1 LYIVNRITMKKKFYK
16 ILLNFIFL
24 IILTNQ
30 ATSETIKPGPLSY
43 EEIQTALIFAKPG
56 DIIDLDEGIFYFE
69 DGLSL
74 NVDNV
79 KIQGKGMNKTILSF
93 KNQKSGAE
101 GLMITSNKVVLKD
114 FAIEDTIGD
123 AIVVKGAEG
132 ISFIRI
138 RTEWTNGPKE
148 TNGAYGLY
156 PVQSKDVLIKECI
169 AIGASDAGIYVGQ
182 SERIKVLD
190 SIAKFNVAGIEIEN
204 SYYAEVIGNHAEH
217 NTGGILVFD
226 LPDLPQQGGHSVLI
240 AKNKVIN
247 NDTKNFAPE
256 GNIVGKTPNGTGIMI
271 MANENIEVRDNDI
284 RNNATAGI
292 LIVSYQEET
301 EDKNYNPIPNK
312 IYIHNNFLSNN
323 GYDVDKKRAGPISD
337 VIPGKAPEIIW
348 DGVTP
353 IIEWFGLTSSDRIV
367 LGKNFSEE
375 GEADFVNLN
384 LMTKYLLPRFHKIDK
399 NNQNYFGS
407 IQSLKSVSFSEGI
420 N

>member
-1 LYIVNRITMKKKFYK
+1 MKKKFYK

-30 ATSETIKPGPLSY
+30 AVSETIKPGPLSY

-74 NVDNV
+74 NVDDV

>member
-1 LYIVNRITMKKKFYK
+1 MKKKFYK

-30 ATSETIKPGPLSY
+30 AASEKIKPGPLSY

-74 NVDNV
+74 NVDDV
-79 KIQGKGMNKTILSF
+79 TIQGKGMNKTILSF

-407 IQSLKSVSFSEGI
+407 IQSLKSVNFSEGI

>member
-1 LYIVNRITMKKKFYK
+1 MKKNFYK

-30 ATSETIKPGPLSY
+30 AASEKIKPGPLSY

-74 NVDNV
+74 NVDDV
-79 KIQGKGMNKTILSF
+79 TIQGKGMNKTILSF

-407 IQSLKSVSFSEGI
+407 IQSLKSVNFSEGI

>member
-1 LYIVNRITMKKKFYK
+1 MKKKFYK
-16 ILLNFIFL
+16 ILLNFIFI

-30 ATSETIKPGPLSY
+30 GASETIKPGPLSY

-74 NVDNV
+74 NVDDV
-79 KIQGKGMNKTILSF
+79 TIQGKGMNKTILSF
-93 KNQKSGAE
+93 RNQKSGAE

-292 LIVSYQEET
+292 LIVSYQEDT

-353 IIEWFGLTSSDRIV
+353 IIEWLGFSSSKRIV

-384 LMTKYLLPRFHKIDK
+384 LMTKYLFPRFHKIDK

-407 IQSLKSVSFSEGI
+407 IQSLRSVNFSEGI

>member
-1 LYIVNRITMKKKFYK
+1 MKKKIYK

-30 ATSETIKPGPLSY
+30 AASETIKPGPQSY
-43 EEIQTALIFAKPG
+43 EEIQSALIFAKPG

-74 NVDNV
+74 NVDDV
-79 KIQGKGMNKTILSF
+79 TIQGKGMNETILSF

-156 PVQSKDVLIKECI
+156 PVQSKDVLIRECI

-407 IQSLKSVSFSEGI
+407 IQSLKSVNFSEGI

>member
-1 LYIVNRITMKKKFYK
+1 MKKKFYK

-24 IILTNQ
+24 VILTNQ
-30 ATSETIKPGPLSY
+30 AASETIKPGPLSY

-74 NVDNV
+74 NVNDV
-79 KIQGKGMNKTILSF
+79 TIQGKGMNKTILSF

-375 GEADFVNLN
+375 GEADFANLN
-384 LMTKYLLPRFHKIDK
+384 LMTKYLLPRFHKIDT

-407 IQSLKSVSFSEGI
+407 IQSLKSVNFSEGI

>member
-1 LYIVNRITMKKKFYK
+1 MKKKFYK
-16 ILLNFIFL
+16 ILLNFIFI

-30 ATSETIKPGPLSY
+30 GASETIKPGPLSY

-74 NVDNV
+74 NVDDV
-79 KIQGKGMNKTILSF
+79 TIQGKGMNKTILSF

-353 IIEWFGLTSSDRIV
+353 IIEWLGFSSSKRIV

-384 LMTKYLLPRFHKIDK
+384 LMTKYIFPRFHKIDK

-407 IQSLKSVSFSEGI
+407 IQSLRSVNFSEGI

>member
-1 LYIVNRITMKKKFYK
+1 MKKKFYK
-16 ILLNFIFL
+16 ILLNFIFI

-30 ATSETIKPGPLSY
+30 GASETIKPGPLSY

-74 NVDNV
+74 NVDDV
-79 KIQGKGMNKTILSF
+79 TIQGKGMNKTILSF
-93 KNQKSGAE
+93 RNQKSGAE

-353 IIEWFGLTSSDRIV
+353 IIEWLGFSSSKRIV

-384 LMTKYLLPRFHKIDK
+384 LMTKYLFPRFHKIDK

-407 IQSLKSVSFSEGI
+407 IQSLRSVNFSEGI

>member
-1 LYIVNRITMKKKFYK
+1 MKKKFYK

-24 IILTNQ
+24 VILTNQ
-30 ATSETIKPGPLSY
+30 SASETIKPGPLSY

-74 NVDNV
+74 NVNDV
-79 KIQGKGMNKTILSF
+79 TIQGKGMNKTILSF

-156 PVQSKDVLIKECI
+156 PVQSKDVLIKECV

-407 IQSLKSVSFSEGI
+407 IQSLKSVNFSEGI

>member
-1 LYIVNRITMKKKFYK
+1 MKKKFYK
-16 ILLNFIFL
+16 VLLNFVFL

-30 ATSETIKPGPLSY
+30 LLSETIKPGPLSY

-56 DIIDLDEGIFYFE
+56 DIIYLDEGIFSFE

-79 KIQGKGMNKTILSF
+79 TIQGKGMDKTILSF

-101 GLMITSNKVVLKD
+101 GLMITSNKVILRD

-138 RTEWTNGPKE
+138 RTEWTDGPKE

-156 PVQSKDVLIKECI
+156 PVQSKDVLIKECV

-240 AKNKVIN
+240 SKNKVIN

-271 MANENIEVRDNDI
+271 MANENVEVSDNDI

-301 EDKNYNPIPNK
+301 KDKNYNPIPNK

-337 VIPGKAPEIIW
+337 VISGKVPEIIW

-353 IIEWFGLTSSDRIV
+353 IIEWLGFTSSKRIV

-384 LMTKYLLPRFHKIDK
+384 LMTRYLLPRFHKIDK

-407 IQSLKSVSFSEGI
+407 IQSLKSVNFSEGI

>member
-1 LYIVNRITMKKKFYK
+1 MKKKFYK

-30 ATSETIKPGPLSY
+30 AVSETIKPGPQSY
-43 EEIQTALIFAKPG
+43 EEIQSALIFAKPG

-74 NVDNV
+74 NVDDV

-407 IQSLKSVSFSEGI
+407 IQSLKSVNFSEGI

>member
-1 LYIVNRITMKKKFYK
+1 MKKKFYK
-16 ILLNFIFL
+16 ILLNFIFI

-30 ATSETIKPGPLSY
+30 GASETIKPGPLSY

-74 NVDNV
+74 NVDDV
-79 KIQGKGMNKTILSF
+79 TIQGKGMNKTILSF

-353 IIEWFGLTSSDRIV
+353 IIEWLGFSSSKRIV

-384 LMTKYLLPRFHKIDK
+384 LMTKYLFPRFHKIDK

-407 IQSLKSVSFSEGI
+407 IQSLRSVNFSEGI

>member
-1 LYIVNRITMKKKFYK
+1 MKKKFYK

-30 ATSETIKPGPLSY
+30 AASETIKPGPLSY

-74 NVDNV
+74 SVDNV
-79 KIQGKGMNKTILSF
+79 TIQGKGMDKTILSF

-240 AKNKVIN
+240 SKNKVIN

-292 LIVSYQEET
+292 LVVSYQEET

-353 IIEWFGLTSSDRIV
+353 IIEWLGFTSSKRII

-399 NNQNYFGS
+399 NNENYFGS
-407 IQSLKSVSFSEGI
+407 IQSLKSVNFSEGI

>member
-1 LYIVNRITMKKKFYK
+1 MVKKKFHK

-30 ATSETIKPGPLSY
+30 AASETIKPGPLSY

-74 NVDNV
+74 SVDNV
-79 KIQGKGMNKTILSF
+79 TIQGKGMDKTILSF

-156 PVQSKDVLIKECI
+156 PVQSKDVLIKECV

-240 AKNKVIN
+240 SKNKVIN

-407 IQSLKSVSFSEGI
+407 IQSLKSVNFSEGI

>member
-1 LYIVNRITMKKKFYK
+1 MKKKFYK

-24 IILTNQ
+24 VILTNQ
-30 ATSETIKPGPLSY
+30 AASETIKPGPLSY

-74 NVDNV
+74 NVNDV
-79 KIQGKGMNKTILSF
+79 TIQGKGMNKTILSF

-367 LGKNFSEE
+367 LGKNFSEK

-384 LMTKYLLPRFHKIDK
+384 LITKYLLPRFHKIDK

-407 IQSLKSVSFSEGI
+407 IQSLKSVNFSEGI

>member
-1 LYIVNRITMKKKFYK
+1 MKKKFYK
-16 ILLNFIFL
+16 ILLNLVFL

-30 ATSETIKPGPLSY
+30 AASEEIKPGPLSY

-74 NVDNV
+74 NVDDV
-79 KIQGKGMNKTILSF
+79 TIQGKGMNKTILSF

-407 IQSLKSVSFSEGI
+407 IQSLKSVNFSEGI

>member
-1 LYIVNRITMKKKFYK
+1 MKKKFYK

-30 ATSETIKPGPLSY
+30 AVSETIKPGPQSY
-43 EEIQTALIFAKPG
+43 EEIQSALIFAKPG

-74 NVDNV
+74 NVDDV
-79 KIQGKGMNKTILSF
+79 TIQGKGMNKTILSF

>member
-1 LYIVNRITMKKKFYK
+1 MKKKFYK
-16 ILLNFIFL
+16 ILLNLVFL

-30 ATSETIKPGPLSY
+30 AASEKIKPGPLSY

-74 NVDNV
+74 NVDDV
-79 KIQGKGMNKTILSF
+79 TIQGKGMNKTILSF

-247 NDTKNFAPE
+247 NDTENFAPE

-407 IQSLKSVSFSEGI
+407 IQSLKSVNFSEGI

>member
-1 LYIVNRITMKKKFYK
+1 MKKKFYK
-16 ILLNFIFL
+16 ILLNLVFL

-30 ATSETIKPGPLSY
+30 AASEKIKPGPLSY

-74 NVDNV
+74 NVDDV
-79 KIQGKGMNKTILSF
+79 TIQGKGMNKTILSF

-353 IIEWFGLTSSDRIV
+353 MIEWFGLTSSDRIV
-367 LGKNFSEE
+367 LGKNFSEK

-384 LMTKYLLPRFHKIDK
+384 LITKYLLPRFHKIDK
-399 NNQNYFGS
+399 NHQNYFGS
-407 IQSLKSVSFSEGI
+407 IQSLKSVNFSEGI

>member
-1 LYIVNRITMKKKFYK
+1 MKKKFHK
-16 ILLNFIFL
+16 ILLNLIFL
-24 IILTNQ
+24 IILSNQ
-30 ATSETIKPGPLSY
+30 ALTETIEPGPLSY

-56 DIIDLDEGIFYFE
+56 DIINLNEGIFYFE

-79 KIQGKGMNKTILSF
+79 TIQGKGMDKTILSF

-101 GLMITSNKVVLKD
+101 GLMITSNKVILKD

-138 RTEWTNGPKE
+138 RTEWTGGPKE

-240 AKNKVIN
+240 SENKIIN
-247 NDTKNFAPE
+247 NDTKNFAPA

-271 MANENIEVRDNDI
+271 MANENVEVRDNDI

-323 GYDVDKKRAGPISD
+323 GFDVDKKRAGPISD
-337 VIPGKAPEIIW
+337 VIRGKAPEIMW

-353 IIEWFGLTSSDRIV
+353 IIEWLGFTSSKRIV
-367 LGKNFSEE
+367 LGKNFSDK

-407 IQSLKSVSFSEGI
+407 IQSLKSVNFSEGI

>member
-1 LYIVNRITMKKKFYK
+1 MKKKFYK
-16 ILLNFIFL
+16 ILLNFTFL

-30 ATSETIKPGPLSY
+30 AVSETIKPGPQSY
-43 EEIQTALIFAKPG
+43 EEIQSALIFAKPG

-74 NVDNV
+74 NVDDV
-79 KIQGKGMNKTILSF
+79 TIQGKGMNKTILSF

-271 MANENIEVRDNDI
+271 MANKNIEVRDNDI

-407 IQSLKSVSFSEGI
+407 IQSLRSVNFSEGI

>member
-1 LYIVNRITMKKKFYK
+1 MKKKFHK

-24 IILTNQ
+24 IVLNNQ
-30 ATSETIKPGPLSY
+30 VVSETIKPGPLSY
-43 EEIQTALIFAKPG
+43 EKIQTALIFAKPG
-56 DIIDLDEGIFYFE
+56 DIIDLDEGIFQFE

-79 KIQGKGMNKTILSF
+79 TIQGKGMDKTILSF

-101 GLMITSNKVVLKD
+101 GLMITSNKVVLRD

-123 AIVVKGAEG
+123 AIVVKGAKG

-138 RTEWTNGPKE
+138 RTEWTDGPKE

-156 PVQSKDVLIKECI
+156 PVQSKDVLIKECV

-240 AKNKVIN
+240 SKNKVIN

-353 IIEWFGLTSSDRIV
+353 IIEWLGFASSERIV

-399 NNQNYFGS
+399 NNENYFGS
-407 IQSLKSVSFSEGI
+407 IQSLKSVNFSEGI

>member
-1 LYIVNRITMKKKFYK
+1 MKKKFHK
-16 ILLNFIFL
+16 VLLNFIFL
-24 IILTNQ
+24 IILTNP
-30 ATSETIKPGPLSY
+30 AASETIKPGPLSY
-43 EEIQTALIFAKPG
+43 EEIQTSLIFAKPG

-74 NVDNV
+74 NVDDV

-348 DGVTP
+348 DGVKP
-353 IIEWFGLTSSDRIV
+353 IIEWLGFASSKRIV

-384 LMTKYLLPRFHKIDK
+384 LMTKYLFPRFHKIDK

-407 IQSLKSVSFSEGI
+407 IQSLRSVNFSEGI

>member
-1 LYIVNRITMKKKFYK
+1 MKKKFYK

-30 ATSETIKPGPLSY
+30 AASETIKPGPLSY

-74 NVDNV
+74 NVDDV

-407 IQSLKSVSFSEGI
+407 IQSLKSVNFSEGI